1 MKSIKLIC
9 LMLAAI
15 LLLLPLMSC
24 NEDEPADTGT
34 APSTTEAPNTTK
46 APDVPD
52 TLEIPDTTEPDVT
65 SEPETTE
72 PETTEEPKPD
82 LKPADD
88 INEMFIKNHV
98 ALPLWPETNTPY
110 DIKGASV
117 RATIAPYI
125 VEGSKSAV
133 IIFPGG
139 GYFQLSVAN
148 EGTKIAQEY
157 NKAGI
162 SAFVVT
168 YRYKSKTD
176 AVSAYDGRATLADG
190 QRAVQYVRYY
200 AETFGVDKDKI
211 AVCGFSAGGHLA
223 MLTCQHT
230 PEENLVNDVIGA
242 ELSTPNA
249 CILGYAVTTLGDGS
263 YHTMPP
269 NFLGSN
275 ATNQS
280 EIAKYSYGH
289 NIAAM
294 PDTFV
299 FYSKKDTLVDFKK
312 NSDAIVAAMQ
322 AAGKNVTLKAYN
334 DGSHGIGL
342 GTQYAEFSKWHSD
355 SVSFLK
361 NIGF

>member
-1 MKSIKLIC
+1 MKMLKIIC
-9 LMLAAI
+9 FALATL
-15 LLLLPLMSC
+15 LLLLPFASC
-24 NEDEPADTGT
+24 IDDENPADTT
-34 APSTTEAPNTTK
+34 AEQTEPVTPETTESTT
-46 APDVPD
+46 D
-52 TLEIPDTTEPDVT
+52 TLPETSEEETTE
-65 SEPETTE
+65 EITTE
-72 PETTEEPKPD
+72 PETTKEPKPE

-98 ALPLWPETNTPY
+98 AMPLWPETNTPY
-110 DIKGASV
+110 DIKNASV
-117 RATIAPYI
+117 KATIAPYI
-125 VEGSKSAV
+125 VEGSESAV
-133 IIFPGG
+133 ILFPGG

-176 AVSAYDGRATLADG
+176 TVSAYDGRATLADG

-200 AETFGVDKDKI
+200 AETFGVNPEKI

-223 MLTCQHT
+223 MLTCQHE
-230 PEENLVNDVIGA
+230 PETNLIGDVIGA
-242 ELSTPNA
+242 VSSKPNA
-249 CILGYAVTTLGDGS
+249 CILAYAVTTLGDGTYS
-263 YHTMPP
+263 TMPP

-275 ATNQS
+275 ATNAE

-299 FYSKKDTLVDFKK
+299 FYSTLDTAVNPQK
-312 NSDAIVAAMQ
+312 NSDAIVNAMQ
-322 AAGKNVTLKAYN
+322 AAGKNVTLKTYP
-334 DGSHGIGL
+334 DGGHGKGL
-342 GTQYAEFSKWHSD
+342 GTQYAEFSKWHGE
-355 SVSFLK
+355 SVTFLK
-361 NIGF
+361 NLGF